1 MNLDMNSTK
10 QEYLSDLSK
19 IIKGA
24 GINLGGMIGRNGLF
38 FFYTI
43 FLARVLE
50 IGDLG
55 LYFLGVTIVGFLAVL
70 SNLGLNVG
78 VTRFVA
84 IYNSRKD
91 FRRLKGTV
99 QISAAITLL
108 PSLITMCLIFLLGD
122 LIATSIFHKPELG
135 KVIKILSLS
144 IPFDSLMWIFLAAT
158 RGLKFMQYTAY
169 TQHFTWIGLRYLF
182 AVLFVFGFGIK
193 LKGAVLAY
201 VMSSIISAGMA
212 FYFANKLIPFFDKKV
227 VPIFEVRNLLK
238 FSIPMVFS
246 TFLNNLN
253 KQIDILMLGLFVTA
267 AEVGIYGV
275 AARLVVL
282 ALVVF
287 RIFQPIFEPF
297 VSYLH
302 AKTEMET
309 LSKMLKVITKWGVT
323 MSFPIFLSLLC
334 FPAFFLHFF
343 GNKFMQGA
351 SCLIILA
358 IAHIL
363 SAFSGLTSSVIYM
376 SGRSDI
382 TFKNNLTALIANVIL
397 NYLLIPQYG
406 ILGAALA
413 TGISLVL
420 IAFFVILESYYLMK
434 LHPFSIDWWKPILAG
449 LISSTLTLSLR
460 TIIPAEGTDVNIAL
474 LFIFFLF
481 YILLIYSF
489 KLSSAD
495 LYVKSL
501 IHKKLLFFI
510 R

>member
-1 MNLDMNSTK
+1 
-10 QEYLSDLSK
+10 
-19 IIKGA
+19 
-24 GINLGGMIGRNGLF
+24 MIGGKGLL

-43 FLARVLE
+43 FLARVLGV
-50 IGDLG
+50 GDLG
-55 LYFLGVTIVGFLAVL
+55 LYFLGITIVGFLAVL
-70 SNLGLNVG
+70 SNLGLNIG

-99 QISAAITLL
+99 QISAVITLL
-108 PSLITMCLIFLLGD
+108 PSLIIMCLIFLLGD
-122 LIATSIFHKPELG
+122 FIATSIFHKPELG
-135 KVIKILSLS
+135 KVIKLLSLS

-169 TQHFTWIGLRYLF
+169 TENLAWIGLRFLF
-182 AVLFVFGFGIK
+182 AILFIVGFGMGVE
-193 LKGAVLAY
+193 GAILAY
-201 VMSSIISAGMA
+201 VVSSFFSAGLA
-212 FYFANKLIPFFDKKV
+212 FYYANKFIPFFDKKV
-227 VPIFEVRNLLK
+227 VPIFQVRNLLE

-246 TFLNNLN
+246 AFLNNLN
-253 KQIDILMLGLFVTA
+253 RQIDILMLGLFVTA

-297 VSYLH
+297 VSDLYTKKDVI
-302 AKTEMET
+302 A
-309 LSKMLKVITKWGVT
+309 LSNLLKIITKWSVT
-323 MSFPIFLSLLC
+323 MSFPVFLSLLC

-343 GNKFMQGA
+343 GNKFEQGA

-358 IAHIL
+358 IAYIL
-363 SAFSGLTSSVIYM
+363 SSFSGLTNSVIYM
-376 SGRSDI
+376 SGRSDV
-382 TFKNNLTALIANVIL
+382 TFKNNLTVLIINAIL

-420 IAFFVILESYYLMK
+420 IAVIRILEAYYFMEI
-434 LHPFSIDWWKPILAG
+434 HPFSIDWWKPILAG
-449 LISSTLTLSLR
+449 LISLTLTLFLR
-460 TIIPAEGTDVNIAL
+460 TLIPAEKTDMTIAL
-474 LFIFFLF
+474 LFVFFLF
-481 YILLIYSF
+481 YISFIYLF
-489 KLSSAD
+489 KLTNED

-501 IHKKLLFFI
+501 IQKKISSFI